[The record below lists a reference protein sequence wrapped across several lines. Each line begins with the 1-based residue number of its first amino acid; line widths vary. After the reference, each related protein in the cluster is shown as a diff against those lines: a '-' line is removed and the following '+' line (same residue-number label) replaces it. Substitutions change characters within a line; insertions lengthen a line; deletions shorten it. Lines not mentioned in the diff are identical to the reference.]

1 MEKKSQE
8 YKNQEYKNQEYKIG
22 DKVQIIGGTR
32 EKWRMGFIRKVWD
45 DNWYSVILSD
55 LKPVEVLAPSIDLRL
70 FPKVICLSGSTRFE
84 RAYERAMIEETLAG
98 NIVLSIGVNMKNDSA
113 SHLWNGKS
121 KEELTQIKED
131 LDELH
136 LRKIDLADELLV
148 LNVDGYIGESTQREI
163 EYAKAHDKHIRYLES
178 FHN

>member
-98 NIVLSIGVNMKNDSA
+98 NIVLSIGVNMRTDPARYMLSD
-113 SHLWNGKS
+113 KS
-121 KEELTQIKED
+121 DEELTQIKEG

-136 LRKIDLADELLV
+136 LRKIDMADELLV
-148 LNVDGYIGESTQREI
+148 LNVDGYMGESTSREVQ
-163 EYAKAHDKHIRYLES
+163 YAKDNNKLIRYLEPLV
-178 FHN
+178 

>member
-1 MEKKSQE
+1 MEKKS
-8 YKNQEYKNQEYKIG
+8 QEYKNQEYKIG

-98 NIVLSIGVNMKNDSA
+98 NIVLSIGVNMRTDPARYMLSD
-113 SHLWNGKS
+113 KS
-121 KEELTQIKED
+121 DEELTQIKEG

-136 LRKIDLADELLV
+136 LRKIDMADELLV
-148 LNVDGYIGESTQREI
+148 LNVDGYMGESTSREVQ
-163 EYAKAHDKHIRYLES
+163 YAKDNNKLIRYLEPLV
-178 FHN
+178 